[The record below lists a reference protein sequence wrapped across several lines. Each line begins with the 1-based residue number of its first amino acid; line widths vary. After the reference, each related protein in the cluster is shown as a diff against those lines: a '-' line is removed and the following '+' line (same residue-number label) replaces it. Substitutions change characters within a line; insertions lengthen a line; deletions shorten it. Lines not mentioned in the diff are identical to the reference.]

1 MIIDVPYRDEEGN
14 VKFTMTLNEEQLQGL
29 LQFALA
35 FSVAA
40 GITSSFNIM
49 VPEEHEQRQLDD

>member
-1 MIIDVPYRDEEGN
+1 MIIDVPYKDESGN
-14 VKFTMTLNEEQLQGL
+14 VKFTMTLNEEQVQGL

-40 GITSSFNIM
+40 GISSSFNIM
-49 VPEEHEQRQLDD
+49 LPEETEQRKLDD